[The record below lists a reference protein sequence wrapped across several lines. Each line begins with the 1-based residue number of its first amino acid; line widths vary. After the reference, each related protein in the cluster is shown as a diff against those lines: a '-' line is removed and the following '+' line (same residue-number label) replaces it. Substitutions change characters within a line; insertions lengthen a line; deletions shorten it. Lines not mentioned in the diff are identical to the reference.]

1 MIGKRIRVL
10 REGKTGKGP
19 VIYWMSR
26 DQRAE
31 DNWALLYAQEQAIA
45 RRLPLVVCFLL
56 VREFLEARTLHFNYM
71 QQGLRETA
79 DKLKQYRIPFFLIK
93 GKPDLE
99 LADFLNAIKP
109 ALVVTDFDPLREKI
123 TWKSTVMKATDVSVQ
138 EVDAHNIVPCWL
150 VSGKQ
155 EFAARTFRP
164 KIKLKLPEF
173 LSEFAPLRV
182 HPYND
187 GHFNTVGIDTA
198 LDWQLPASSTPL
210 PTTPGSKAARKKL
223 AEFIDSRLHLYPE
236 ASNDPN
242 QNVRSG
248 LSPYLHFG
256 QISAQRIALEVVKSA
271 VDQTI
276 KDIFLEELIVRRE
289 LADNFCFYNAD
300 YDGLSGA
307 PEWARKTLA
316 EHLRDKREYIYLP
329 DELEEYRT
337 HDRLWNAA
345 QKEMTIRGG
354 LGGYLRMYW
363 AKKIMEWSPSP
374 DKAIETAVYLNN
386 KYQLDGRDPNGY
398 TGIMWSIAGVHDR
411 PWPERPVFGK
421 IRYMNY
427 QGCRRKFAVDEY
439 IRRIEALE

>member
-1 MIGKRIRVL
+1 MIGMRVRIL

-45 RRLPLVVCFLL
+45 RRLPLAVCFLL
-56 VREFLEARTLHFNYM
+56 VPEFLEAQPTHFHFLR
-71 QQGLRETA
+71 QGLLGTA
-79 DKLKQYRIPFFLIK
+79 DNLRQYRIPFFLIE
-93 GKPDLE
+93 GRPDVE
-99 LADFLNAIKP
+99 LTNFLNIIKP
-109 ALVVTDFDPLREKI
+109 ALLVTDFDPLHEKI
-123 TWKSTVMKATDVSVQ
+123 SWKNTILKTTDVSVH

-150 VSGKQ
+150 ASDKQ

-164 KIKLKLPEF
+164 KIKLKLTEF
-173 LSEFAPLRV
+173 LGEFPPLRL

-187 GHFNTVGIDTA
+187 DQFDKVGSV
-198 LDWQLPASSTPL
+198 PASKMQFTNSSVPFSLTS
-210 PTTPGSKAARKKL
+210 GSKAGRKQL
-223 AEFIDSRLHLYPE
+223 ADFILSRLRKYSE

-242 QNVRSG
+242 QDVRSG

-256 QISAQRIALEVVKSA
+256 QISAQRVALEMVKSPL
-271 VDQTI
+271 DQTI

-289 LADNFCFYNAD
+289 LSDNFCFYNPD
-300 YDGLSGA
+300 YDKLSGA
-307 PEWARKTLA
+307 PAWARKTLA
-316 EHLRDKREYIYLP
+316 EHLRDRREFNYLP
-329 DELEEYRT
+329 DQLEERRT

-345 QKEMTIRGG
+345 QKEMTIRGR

-363 AKKIMEWSPSP
+363 AKKILEWTLSPEE
-374 DKAIETAVYLNN
+374 AIETAVYLNN
-386 KYQLDGRDPNGY
+386 RYQLDGRDPNGY

-427 QGCRRKFAVDEY
+427 QGCRRKFNVDEY
-439 IRRIEALE
+439 IKRIEAL